1 MKTQICNVCGKELPL
16 NAFQYRLDNKKY
28 RPMCKA
34 CRAKQE
40 AARRYNI
47 TVDEVQAMLE
57 KQNYCCAICGI
68 HQDDVQHVEFKYS
81 PLVID
86 HDHNTGKV
94 RGLLC
99 PSCNLLLGNALDNP
113 DTLIKAALY
122 LTREE

>member
-1 MKTQICNVCGKELPL
+1 METQICNVCGKELPL
-16 NAFQYRLDNKKY
+16 DDFQYRSDNKKY
-28 RPMCKA
+28 RPVCKS

-40 AARRYNI
+40 AARRYSI
-47 TVDEVQAMLE
+47 TVEEVEEMLV
-57 KQNYCCAICGI
+57 KQDYRCAICGI
-68 HQDDVQHVEFKYS
+68 HQDDIQHNTFKYS

-99 PSCNLLLGNALDNP
+99 PSCNLILGNALDNP